1 VLERPEHVET
11 RVIDPPRLDDP
22 AQSLVRVRT
31 VGLCGTDV
39 SIFHGSIP
47 VALPRVLGHEIS
59 GEVADGPDSLAR
71 GTRVLIDPN
80 VTCGVCARCLE
91 HRENICDRARLIGR
105 DSDGGMQDLLVVP
118 ASNLHPLPASVPEHV
133 APAIQMLSTCLHGQR
148 LASVDP
154 DMSVVVVGLGV
165 TGSMHVQLARMR
177 GAHAIVGITRSP
189 EKLAMSVR
197 LGADVAIGADDPDLV
212 PRTLEA
218 TGGGADVVIESAGT
232 VATLGLSVA
241 LARPGGRVLAYGT
254 ITEGGGPFPYYD
266 LYYKELD
273 VISPRAATV
282 RDVADAIEIVADG
295 SVDLAPLVTH
305 RIGPGRVGDALAAG
319 PQPGRLKTVIEM
331 DAS

>member
-1 VLERPEHVET
+1 VLERPGRVET
-11 RVIDPPRLDDP
+11 RQIDAPRLEDP
-22 AQSLVRVRT
+22 TQALVRVRT

-47 VALPRVLGHEIS
+47 VSLPRVLGHEVA
-59 GEVADGPDSLAR
+59 GEIVDGPDSLAR

-80 VTCGVCARCLE
+80 LTCGDCARCLE
-91 HRENICDRARLIGR
+91 HRENICDGARLIGR
-105 DSDGGMQDLLVVP
+105 DRDGGMQDLVVVP
-118 ASNLHPLPASVPEHV
+118 ASNLYPLPGSVPEHV

-148 LASVDP
+148 LAGIDAR
-154 DMSVVVVGLGV
+154 MSVAIVGLGV

-177 GAHAIVGITRSP
+177 GARPIVGITRSP
-189 EKLAMSVR
+189 EKLAMSMR
-197 LGADVAIGADDPDLV
+197 LGADLAIGAEEPDLV
-212 PRTLEA
+212 QRTHEA

-254 ITEGGGPFPYYD
+254 ITEADGPFPYYD
-266 LYYKELD
+266 LYYKELV

-282 RDVADAIEIVADG
+282 RDVAGAIEIVAGG
-295 SVDLAPLVTH
+295 SVDLEPLVTD
-305 RIGPGRVGDALAAG
+305 RIRPHLVGEALAAG

-331 DAS
+331 DAF